1 MNSMT
6 GFGRGIGESE
16 IGCVTAEIKAVNSRF
31 LEINIRSDHFSG
43 SLEEIAREAA
53 KKTLSRGKLN
63 IFLSFTPMASA
74 KATRVEVDEGLLS
87 AYLSALADIS
97 GRKGVKKGK
106 VHVSDL
112 LSLPEPFLTIRKE
125 TATEEEMAPL
135 VKAAME
141 GALVSLIEMRQREGH
156 NLKVDLKQRLAFL
169 REKLAFLLSRQDLAA
184 KAYEERLRQRM
195 EKILEQMN
203 FEVDEGR
210 ILEEVALFS
219 EKTDYTEEVVRFA
232 SHLDQFDAML
242 ESEEP
247 IGRKLDFLLQE
258 INREAN
264 TTASKASDAEV
275 IDTVIQIKTELEKI
289 REQVQNIE

>member
-31 LEINIRSDHFSG
+31 LEMNIRSDHFSG

-63 IFLSFTPMASA
+63 IFLSFTPTASA

-125 TATEEEMAPL
+125 AATEEEMAPL

-184 KAYEERLRQRM
+184 KAY
-195 EKILEQMN
+195 KN
-203 FEVDEGR
+203 
-210 ILEEVALFS
+210 AC
-219 EKTDYTEEVVRFA
+219 A
-232 SHLDQFDAML
+232 SAWRR
-242 ESEEP
+242 SW
-247 IGRKLDFLLQE
+247 
-258 INREAN
+258 NR
-264 TTASKASDAEV
+264 
-275 IDTVIQIKTELEKI
+275 
-289 REQVQNIE
+289 